1 MIPKLINSDPEY
13 DEWCEQ
19 EIVKA
24 YKNAAESDEFLFG
37 DYDYAKEW
45 LNDYQH

>member
-1 MIPKLINSDPEY
+1 MTPTILDNDPNY

-24 YKNAAESDEFLFG
+24 YKDAAEADEFLFG
-37 DYDYAKEW
+37 DYDYLKEW